1 MFDIAGTELLLLIL
15 LAVIFVGPKDLPR
28 LMRSLGAFVRK
39 ARMMARDFQRSLED
53 MANESDLADIKK
65 EAQDIKKQA
74 SDVKKEVS
82 EGLKTLS
89 DPLIDGSD
97 GQKPRKGPKKGGKK

>member
-28 LMRSLGAFVRK
+28 LMRTVGAFVRK
-39 ARMMARDFQRSLED
+39 ARMVARDFQRSLED
-53 MANESDLADIKK
+53 MANETDLADIKK

-74 SDVKKEVS
+74 MDAKKEVS
-82 EGLKTLS
+82 DGLKSVT
-89 DPLIDGSD
+89 DPIIKGSE
-97 GQKPRKGPKKGGKK
+97 GKKGRRGGKK

>member
-53 MANESDLADIKK
+53 MANETDLADFKK
-65 EAQDIKKQA
+65 QAQDIKKQA
-74 SDVKKEVS
+74 LDAKKEVS
-82 EGLKTLS
+82 DGLKPAV
-89 DPLIDGSD
+89 DPVISGSEA
-97 GQKPRKGPKKGGKK
+97 KKTPKRRKK